1 MVLYSVLFMIR
12 FLRSMG
18 RFMRNYST
26 IIYKEKI

>member
-1 MVLYSVLFMIR
+1 MFMIR

-26 IIYKEKI
+26 IIYKEKFEET